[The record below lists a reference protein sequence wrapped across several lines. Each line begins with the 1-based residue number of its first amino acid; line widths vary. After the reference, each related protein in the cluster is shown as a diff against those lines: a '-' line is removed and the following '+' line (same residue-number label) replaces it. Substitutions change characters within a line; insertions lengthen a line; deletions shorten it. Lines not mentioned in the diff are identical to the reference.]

1 MHVFTILLGCLLV
14 VGRVFASPC
23 GFYGPSLAPPLAFAA
38 GGFGGSSSTSKAN
51 SKTKRGKRN
60 GGMAE
65 VVPVQPKQSTSKQSE
80 PQLDRFGLPPPTS
93 DDIFP
98 RMPPETEL
106 IAATKE
112 NFSLQEVKD
121 ALKEQFSLRLDHF
134 DDNGVEIINS
144 PTDRDRA
151 PMKLRLIHQSPP
163 VLAIDNY
170 LTPEQCLE
178 VQEVVVPPP
187 SSAKQQQQQQEA
199 VQVNSA
205 TFSPLATSKRTSTSW
220 FCHYAQVPTMLAKM
234 NHMLGIPLELM
245 EEPQIVRYKKGQ
257 EFSWHYDEV
266 PKAQLANGGQ
276 RLATLLVYL
285 NTVQSGGG
293 TIFRD
298 LKDRDGNPLTMKP
311 VQGSALLFFPAD
323 ANGKPDDRTLHK
335 GEVVTLDDEK
345 WIIQLWIHEREYG
358 AAVPRGNSQQAAIE
372 AVNQASLDL
381 GYR

>member
-1 MHVFTILLGCLLV
+1 MYVFTIVLGCLLV
-14 VGRVFASPC
+14 LGCVFASPR
-23 GFYGPSLAPPLAFAA
+23 GFHGPSLAPLAFA

-51 SKTKRGKRN
+51 KPKRSKRN
-60 GGMAE
+60 VGMAD
-65 VVPVQPKQSTSKQSE
+65 VAPVEPKQSKAE
-80 PQLDRFGLPPPTS
+80 PYLDRFGLPPPTS

-106 IAATKE
+106 ITATKE
-112 NFSLQEVKD
+112 NHSLQEVKD
-121 ALKEQFSLRLDHF
+121 ALKEHISLRLDRF
-134 DDNGVEIINS
+134 DDNGVEMDVY
-144 PTDRDRA
+144 TERA

-187 SSAKQQQQQQEA
+187 STSTNQQQQQQQEA

-234 NHMLGIPLELM
+234 NHMLGIPLEQM
-245 EEPQIVRYKKGQ
+245 EEPQIVRYQKGQ

-266 PKAQLANGGQ
+266 PAAHLSNGGQ
-276 RLATLLVYL
+276 RVATLLVYL

-335 GEVVTLDDEK
+335 GEVVTLNDEK
-345 WIIQLWIHEREYG
+345 WIIQMWIHERQYR
-358 AAVPRGNSQQAAIE
+358 AAVPRGNSQQAALQ

-381 GYR
+381 GYF

>member
-1 MHVFTILLGCLLV
+1 MHVFTILLDCLLV
-14 VGRVFASPC
+14 VGCVFASPC
-23 GFYGPSLAPPLAFAA
+23 GFYGSSLLGPLAFA
-38 GGFGGSSSTSKAN
+38 GGFGGSSSTSKA
-51 SKTKRGKRN
+51 SKTKRGKRK

-65 VVPVQPKQSTSKQSE
+65 VAPAEPKQSIAKPSE

-93 DDIFP
+93 DEIFP

-106 IAATKE
+106 LAATKE
-112 NFSLQEVKD
+112 NYSLQEVKD
-121 ALKEQFSLRLDHF
+121 ALKEHISLRLDRF
-134 DDNGVEIINS
+134 DDNGIEMNVS
-144 PTDRDRA
+144 TDRE

-170 LTPEQCLE
+170 LTSEQCLE

-187 SSAKQQQQQQEA
+187 STNQQQQQEA

-205 TFSPLATSKRTSTSW
+205 TFSPLAQSKRTSTSW
-220 FCHYAQVPTMLAKM
+220 FCHYAQVPTLLAKT

-245 EEPQIVRYKKGQ
+245 EEPQIVRYQTGQ

-266 PKAQLANGGQ
+266 PAAQLKNGGQ

-285 NTVQSGGG
+285 NTVQGGGG

-298 LKDRDGNPLTMKP
+298 LKDRDGDPLTMRP

-335 GEVVTLDDEK
+335 GEVVTLDNEK
-345 WIIQLWIHEREYG
+345 WIIQMWTHERQYQ
-358 AAVPRGNSQQAAIE
+358 AAVPRGNSQQAALQ

-381 GYR
+381 GYL

>member
-1 MHVFTILLGCLLV
+1 MHVFTFVLGYLLIAGCV
-14 VGRVFASPC
+14 VASPR
-23 GFYGPSLAPPLAFAA
+23 GFYRPSLAPLAFA

-51 SKTKRGKRN
+51 KPNRGKRK
-60 GGMAE
+60 GGMSELA
-65 VVPVQPKQSTSKQSE
+65 PVEPKQSNEEQSE

-106 IAATKE
+106 IAASKE
-112 NFSLQEVKD
+112 NYSLQEVKN
-121 ALKEQFSLRLDHF
+121 ALKEHISLRLDRF
-134 DDNGVEIINS
+134 DDHGVEMNVA
-144 PTDRDRA
+144 TDRA

-170 LTPEQCLE
+170 LTPEQCHE
-178 VQEVVVPPP
+178 VQEVVEVPP
-187 SSAKQQQQQQEA
+187 STITNHQQQEEA

-245 EEPQIVRYKKGQ
+245 EEPQIVRYKTGQ

-266 PKAQLANGGQ
+266 PAAQLSNGGQ

-285 NTVQSGGG
+285 NTVQNGGG
-293 TIFRD
+293 SIFRD
-298 LKDRDGNPLTMKP
+298 LEDRDGNPLTMRP

-323 ANGKPDDRTLHK
+323 ANGIPDDRTLHK
-335 GEVVTLDDEK
+335 GEVVILDDEK
-345 WIIQLWIHEREYG
+345 WIIQMWIHERQYS
-358 AAVPRGNSQQAAIE
+358 AAVPRGNSQQAALQ
-372 AVNQASLDL
+372 AVNQASMNL
-381 GYR
+381 GYL

>member
-1 MHVFTILLGCLLV
+1 MHAFTIIFGCLLAVNCV
-14 VGRVFASPC
+14 VASPR
-23 GFYGPSLAPPLAFAA
+23 GFYGPSFAPLAFA

-51 SKTKRGKRN
+51 KKNGGKRK

-65 VVPVQPKQSTSKQSE
+65 VAPVESKQSNSKPSE

-106 IAATKE
+106 LAATKE
-112 NFSLQEVKD
+112 NYSLQEVKD
-121 ALKEQFSLRLDHF
+121 ALKEHISLRLDQF
-134 DDNGVEIINS
+134 DDNGVEIMNVL
-144 PTDRDRA
+144 TDRA

-187 SSAKQQQQQQEA
+187 STNQQQQQQEA

-266 PKAQLANGGQ
+266 PAAQLENGGQ

-285 NTVQSGGG
+285 NTAQSGGG

-298 LKDRDGNPLTMKP
+298 LKDSYGNPLTMKP
-311 VQGSALLFFPAD
+311 VRGSALLFFPAD
-323 ANGKPDDRTLHK
+323 VNGKPDDRTLHK

-345 WIIQLWIHEREYG
+345 WIIQMWIHEREYT
-358 AAVPRGNSQQAAIE
+358 AAVPRGNSQQAALQ
-372 AVNQASLDL
+372 AVNQASMDL
-381 GYR
+381 GYL

>member
-1 MHVFTILLGCLLV
+1 MHVFTVVLGCLSV
-14 VGRVFASPC
+14 VGCVFASPR
-23 GFYGPSLAPPLAFAA
+23 GFYGPSLAPLAFAA

-51 SKTKRGKRN
+51 KTKRGKRK

-65 VVPVQPKQSTSKQSE
+65 VAPVEPKQSTAKPSE

-121 ALKEQFSLRLDHF
+121 ALKEHISLQLDRF
-134 DDNGVEIINS
+134 DDNGVEIMNV
-144 PTDRDRA
+144 PTDRA

-170 LTPEQCLE
+170 LSPEQCLE
-178 VQEVVVPPP
+178 VQEVVVPPS
-187 SSAKQQQQQQEA
+187 SSANQQQQQEA

-245 EEPQIVRYKKGQ
+245 EEPQIVRYKTGQ

-266 PKAQLANGGQ
+266 PAAQLANGGQ

-298 LKDRDGNPLTMKP
+298 LEDRDGNPLTMKP

-335 GEVVTLDDEK
+335 GEVVTMDDEK
-345 WIIQLWIHEREYG
+345 WIIQMWIHERQYS
-358 AAVPRGNSQQAAIE
+358 ARVPRGNSQQAALE
-372 AVNQASLDL
+372 AVNQASVTL
-381 GYR
+381 GYL

>member
-1 MHVFTILLGCLLV
+1 MHIFTSVLGCLLFV
-14 VGRVFASPC
+14 SCVFASPC
-23 GFYGPSLAPPLAFAA
+23 VFYGPSLAPLAFA
-38 GGFGGSSSTSKAN
+38 GGFGGSGSTSKAT
-51 SKTKRGKRN
+51 KTKRSKRK

-65 VVPVQPKQSTSKQSE
+65 VAPVEPKQSE
-80 PQLDRFGLPPPTS
+80 PQLDKWGFPPPTS

-112 NFSLQEVKD
+112 NYSLQEMKD
-121 ALKEQFSLRLDHF
+121 ALKEHISLRLDRF
-134 DDNGVEIINS
+134 DDNGVEMNV
-144 PTDRDRA
+144 PTDRA

-170 LTPEQCLE
+170 LAPEQCLE
-178 VQEVVVPPP
+178 VQEVVIPPP
-187 SSAKQQQQQQEA
+187 NTNQQQQQQA

-205 TFSPLATSKRTSTSW
+205 TFSPLAQSKRTSTSW
-220 FCHYAQVPTMLAKM
+220 FCHYAQVPIMLAKT
-234 NHMLGIPLELM
+234 NHMLGIPLEVM
-245 EEPQIVRYKKGQ
+245 EEPQIVRYKTGQ
-257 EFSWHYDEV
+257 EFSWHLDEV
-266 PKAQLANGGQ
+266 PKAQLENGGQ
-276 RLATLLVYL
+276 RLATLLIYL
-285 NTVQSGGG
+285 NTVQEGGG

-298 LKDRDGNPLTMKP
+298 LKDRDGNPLTMRP

-345 WIIQLWIHEREYG
+345 WIIQMWIHERQYQ
-358 AAVPRGNSQQAAIE
+358 AAVPRGNSQEAALQ

-381 GYR
+381 GYL